1 MEEPHFFLHPSPNLN
16 SGLDDMII
24 RELNGKK
31 PQFGKD
37 CFLAENAAIIGDV
50 VMGDQC
56 SIWYNANKNLPLDL
70 RDRFL
75 DETISGYP
83 DRKRLF
89 RACEYF
95 FHHPNPS
102 LRFARSLDRRFRS
115 RANKPTSKYNVSKAL
130 LEKLKKI

>member
-1 MEEPHFFLHPSPNLN
+1 MKRFPATLIASVFS
-16 SGLDDMII
+16 
-24 RELNGKK
+24 EL
-31 PQFGKD
+31 
-37 CFLAENAAIIGDV
+37 A
-50 VMGDQC
+50 
-56 SIWYNANKNLPLDL
+56 
-70 RDRFL
+70 
-75 DETISGYP
+75 GYP

-95 FHHPNPS
+95 FHHPNPT